1 MEGTRLFNVEF
12 VALVGLAYLLVLFVL
27 AYVGDSHHQN
37 ENFNH
42 NNNAVYALSL
52 AVYCSS
58 WTFYGAV
65 GTATVDGFD
74 YLAIYLGPCLVFL
87 FGYPVMRRIILICK
101 QNAITSVS
109 DFISS
114 RYGKDR
120 NIGILVTVIAVVG
133 SLPYIALQLKAVS
146 STFLVLTM
154 QPDAPLSES
163 GSFIAENIAL
173 ITGVVLA
180 LFAILF
186 GTRHLDTTEHH
197 KGMILAVSFESIV
210 KLLSILAV
218 GYYAIYLLM
227 NNEAYSATSP
237 FINSTTFANA
247 FHGNNST
254 LASFLTKTLLA
265 TSAIVLLPRQFQVTV
280 VEARDHRQFKTAMWV
295 MPVYLVLTSVI
306 VLPIALTGS
315 VLLPDGQADLYVL
328 TLPLTAGNSTLAM
341 VAFIG
346 GVSAATGMV
355 IVAAISLSTMVCND
369 LVMPFLINRKRLKIL
384 KATKLNNI
392 ILLIRRI
399 VIVALIACA
408 YGYYILID
416 RNAQL
421 ANIGLVSFA
430 AIVQLL
436 PAFICALLWRNANRK
451 GVFWGLVGGFALWA
465 YTLML
470 PTVLSDQVVAEL
482 FGPRTWLH
490 PQGLFG
496 LKMDNA
502 LTHGVVWSLLV
513 NVFLLC
519 WFSLRG
525 TQSVLEKIQASRF
538 FYIGESNVLPN
549 KKESEDTL
557 KVHADSLKILAEQ
570 IIGERN
576 TRALFEQ
583 FKISTEPGVN
593 NAQVDR
599 HMLSTVQNAIAGVIG
614 ATSAQKMIADTL
626 LGDDEYLEQATAFVD
641 ETSSV
646 LQFNRNLLQTALENI
661 THGIA
666 VVDVNLNLVVWN
678 DQYLKL
684 FDYPDTLIHVGKPVQ
699 SVLQFNAERGDFGNK
714 NHAVEINKRIKY
726 LQNASSYSLVR
737 KRPSGTIIKSI
748 GEPMPGGGFV
758 TTYEDI
764 TDSVHSSE
772 MLRQANEELEQRV
785 QERTKE
791 LEVLTKEL
799 EHNNRS
805 KTHFLAAA
813 SHDLLQP
820 INAARLFT
828 HSISERAHEPESVV
842 HLAENIDQSLVTANE
857 LLRALLD
864 VSKLDSGGI
873 TPELNDFLLDEFM
886 HVLVAEMQASANEKQ
901 VLLHYSVPD
910 VVVRSDRQ
918 LLLSVMQNLV
928 ANGLRYS
935 AAGGAVLVTADVDH
949 ANEKVLVSV
958 QDRGVG
964 IAEKY
969 VDDIFNEFYQIKKKG
984 NPENRGLGLGLSI
997 VKRISRLLNLN
1008 INVTSVEGEGS
1019 TFSVSVPIGKSA
1031 VVKSVTKSMSSSAN
1045 ERFSGAHVLCLDNDE
1060 SVLSAMQTL
1069 LQGWGCD
1076 VTPVSTFKCAV
1087 IALEAKKFDVVLADY
1102 RLDCVETGLDFLAL
1116 VEKNGVLITAE
1127 QDKSLKNLSSDL
1139 GHYYLAKPVEPAALK
1154 ALMLV
1159 LLNRDLCITSLFLVG
1174 NYKFVFFEL
1183 NYAY

>member
-1 MEGTRLFNVEF
+1 MFDVEF
-12 VALVGLAYLLVLFVL
+12 VTLIGLAYLLILFVL
-27 AYVGDSHHQN
+27 AYFGDSNHQN
-37 ENFNH
+37 ASLNH
-42 NNNAVYALSL
+42 NSNIVYALSL

-114 RYGKDR
+114 RFGKDR
-120 NIGILVTVIAVVG
+120 SIGVLVTVIAVVG

-154 QPDAPLSES
+154 HEGTAMTQS

-173 ITGVVLA
+173 ITGAVLA

-197 KGMILAVSFESIV
+197 KGMVLAVSFESIV

-227 NNEAYSATSP
+227 NNEATSAKSP

-254 LASFLTKTLLA
+254 WASFLTKTLLA

-280 VEARDHRQFKTAMWV
+280 VEARDHKQFKTAMWV

-328 TLPLTAGNSTLAM
+328 TLPLTAGNNILAM

-346 GVSAATGMV
+346 GVAAATGMV

-369 LVMPFLINRKRLKIL
+369 LVMPFLINQKRLNIL
-384 KATKLNNI
+384 KRNKLNYI
-392 ILLIRRI
+392 ILLIRRS
-399 VIVALIACA
+399 VIVALIAGA
-408 YGYYILID
+408 YGYYVLID
-416 RNAQL
+416 NNAQL

-436 PAFICALLWRNANRK
+436 PAVLCALFWRNANRK
-451 GVFWGLVGGFALWA
+451 GVFWGLIGGFSLWA
-465 YTLML
+465 YTLMF
-470 PTVLSDQVVAEL
+470 PTILSVQTVDHL
-482 FGPRTWLH
+482 FGQRAWLH

-496 LKMDNA
+496 FELDNT
-502 LTHGVVWSLLV
+502 LTHGVIWSLLV
-513 NVFLLC
+513 NVALLC

-538 FYIGESNVLPN
+538 FYVSETIVNANKDESKDIMVIHP
-549 KKESEDTL
+549 ESL
-557 KVHADSLKILAEQ
+557 KVLAER
-570 IIGERN
+570 IIGTRN

-583 FKISTEPGVN
+583 FERRTEPN
-593 NAQVDR
+593 INSSQVDR
-599 HMLSTVQNAIAGVIG
+599 HMLSTVQTAIAGVIG
-614 ATSAQKMIADTL
+614 ATSAQKVIADTL
-626 LGDDEYLEQATAFVD
+626 LGDGEYLEEVTSFVD

-661 THGIA
+661 THGIS
-666 VVDVNLNLVVWN
+666 VVDKDLNLVVWN

-684 FDYPDTLIHVGKPVQ
+684 FDYPETLIHVGKPVR
-699 SVLQFNAERGDFGNK
+699 SVLQFNADRGDFGGK
-714 NHAVEINKRIKY
+714 NHSVEINKRVKY

-737 KRPSGTIIKSI
+737 KRPNGTIIKSI

-764 TDSVHSSE
+764 TDSVHASE
-772 MLRQANEELEQRV
+772 MLRQANEELEMRV
-785 QERTKE
+785 QERTRE

-799 EHNNRS
+799 QHNNRS

-828 HSISERAHEPESVV
+828 HSIAERVHEPESVA
-842 HLAENIDQSLVTANE
+842 HLANNIDQSLVTANE

-864 VSKLDSGGI
+864 ISKLDSGGI
-873 TPELNDFLLDEFM
+873 TPEFNDFLLDEFI
-886 HVLVAEMQASANEKQ
+886 HGLVAEMQASANDKQ
-901 VLLHYSVPD
+901 LILHYNVPD
-910 VVVRSDRQ
+910 VVVHSDRQ
-918 LLLSVMQNLV
+918 LLLSVLQNFV

-935 AAGGAVLVTADVDH
+935 EAGGTVFISAEVDKESEHVLI
-949 ANEKVLVSV
+949 NV
-958 QDRGVG
+958 QDEGVG
-964 IAEKY
+964 IAEQNL
-969 VDDIFNEFYQIKKKG
+969 DDIFNEFYQIKNEGKR
-984 NPENRGLGLGLSI
+984 ENRGLGLGLSI
-997 VKRISRLLNLN
+997 VKRISRMLNLKV
-1008 INVTSVEGEGS
+1008 NVQSVEGHGS
-1019 TFSVSVPIGKSA
+1019 TFSVSVPLGTSA
-1031 VVKSVTKSMSSSAN
+1031 VLKTTPKSIVLSAN
-1045 ERFSGAHVLCLDNDE
+1045 ERLLGAHVLCLDNDK

-1069 LQGWGCD
+1069 LQGWGCE
-1076 VTPVSTFKCAV
+1076 VTSVSTFKRAV
-1087 IALEAKKFDVVLADY
+1087 AAIEQRHYDVVLADY
-1102 RLDCVETGLDFLAL
+1102 RLDYSETGLDFLAL
-1116 VEKNGVLITAE
+1116 VEANGVLITAE
-1127 QDKSLKNLSSDL
+1127 QDKSLEDQAIEL
-1139 GHYYLAKPVEPAALK
+1139 GHHYLAKPIEPAALK
-1154 ALMLV
+1154 ALMLF
-1159 LLNRDLCITSLFLVG
+1159 LLN
-1174 NYKFVFFEL
+1174 N
-1183 NYAY
+1183 